1 MISRRPLSPSFPVS
15 GADEPLT
22 RIGRDLRSARLERGE
37 DLYDIADILRIRP
50 IYLEALEAGD
60 AAVMP
65 GRPYLL
71 GFMKCYADY
80 LGLDGRALAQSLKDA
95 GRDVA
100 AAPALVYRTPTDQ
113 PARPTKALAAISIV
127 FAVLVYGGWH
137 GYSSGQLDLDETLA
151 TLPLQLGEA
160 AADLVSGGTLV
171 TPPAGPP
178 PIVDVPMPEPGT
190 ALMVPEAPTPPAGP
204 LLLTVAEAAVEPGAA
219 LAAGRPPAGDASSAQ
234 AAERLPAE
242 GLSPQPPP
250 SAEPSPARQSGEAP
264 AASAGAMLA
273 ALEGD
278 RPDDAA
284 RAFGGAADAV
294 RIQLV
299 ARESSWVQVRSRSR
313 DYVRTRTL
321 QPGDRLALPNR
332 SDLSLWTGNAGGLE
346 LMVDGRS
353 VGVIGARGSVVR
365 ELALDPDRLLKG
377 KVTAR

>member
-1 MISRRPLSPSFPVS
+1 MISRRPLRPSFPVS

-100 AAPALVYRTPTDQ
+100 SGPALVYRTPADQ

-137 GYSSGQLDLDETLA
+137 GYSSGQLDLDDTLA

-160 AADLVSGGTLV
+160 AADLVSGGTLA
-171 TPPAGPP
+171 TPPVGPP
-178 PIVDVPMPEPGT
+178 PIVDAPMPQPET
-190 ALMVPEAPTPPAGP
+190 ALMVPEPPTPPIGP

-234 AAERLPAE
+234 AAERLPTE
-242 GLSPQPPP
+242 GLSPEPPA
-250 SAEPSPARQSGEAP
+250 SEGPSPARQSEARP
-264 AASAGAMLA
+264 ASAGAMLA

-278 RPDDAA
+278 RPDDSA
-284 RAFGGAADAV
+284 RVFGGATDAG

-321 QPGDRLALPNR
+321 QSGDRLVLPNR

-353 VGVIGARGSVVR
+353 IGVIGARGSVVR
-365 ELALDPDRLLKG
+365 ELALDPDRLLTR